1 MKRKILSL
9 LLASASLLGLSACS
23 SGTIGGAEAIGEAR
37 TRDVERAML
46 RQRDQLAPQDIAP
59 IRSVDAVF
67 TGGVARRNDRGEPLP
82 RQWERLDGFTARRST
97 PMQLFEISTMITE
110 ITKIPVSLSS
120 DITSP
125 TSNANANAQ
134 SARSPFQG
142 DAQSSGDINAILGQM
157 GLVPAGAVRPPNMVA
172 GGNLTGAS
180 GDVIRPVLGTR
191 NAMKVE
197 YHGRLSG
204 FLNAVTSHFG
214 IGWEYANQEIRFF
227 RNQTRTFTINALPA
241 AISLQTTQQADASAG
256 GGGGGSSGGATNKG
270 AANQTLSTDVSIKIW
285 EEMTAQVNNIVGGE
299 GRVTSSVSTGTIA
312 VTAPPVTLAR
322 VQNYMDRQNERL
334 SRQVLVSVQVLQ
346 VDLSESD
353 SYTLDMQGLFKEAGR
368 FGVSFG
374 NLGGAVTPLANGA
387 LGSTTRSPGLSFGV
401 ANPSSNWNGTGA
413 LAEALSTR
421 GRVSVRQTAS
431 LMTMNGIPAPLQIA
445 NTRGYLAS
453 VSVSDSTTGG
463 GSGSNTART
472 TLVPGQ
478 VTTGFSLSLLP
489 RVREDGGSL
498 MMQFAIN
505 MSELVGPKD
514 GFREFSSNGNSI
526 QLPDVNTRSFV
537 QQAEVPNGASL
548 VLTGFEQN
556 RDVATRRGAGLPEFM
571 GLGGAQLGNRGR
583 TAIVIILTPQ
593 VVTQRLISND

>member
-1 MKRKILSL
+1 MKRGIWAA
-9 LLASASLLGLSACS
+9 LLASVSALGLAACS
-23 SGTIGGAEAIGEAR
+23 GGAIGGAETIGEAR
-37 TRDVERAML
+37 TRDAERAML
-46 RQRDQLAPQDIAP
+46 RQQSQLAPQDINAV
-59 IRSVDAVF
+59 RSVDGVF
-67 TGGVARRNDRGEPLP
+67 TGGLVRRNDRGEPLP
-82 RQWERLDGFTARRST
+82 RQWERADGFTARRST
-97 PMQLFEISTMITE
+97 PMQLFEISSMITE
-110 ITKIPVSLSS
+110 TTKIPVSMAPDVTGGTQALAQA
-120 DITSP
+120 IT
-125 TSNANANAQ
+125 T
-134 SARSPFQG
+134 ARTGMPDMQG
-142 DAQSSGDINAILGQM
+142 GGDINAILGQL
-157 GLVPAGAVRPPNMVA
+157 GLNSGAVPRSPGILP
-172 GGNLTGAS
+172 GGNLS
-180 GDVIRPVLGTR
+180 GVVGDTIRPVLGTR

-204 FLNAVTSHFG
+204 FLNAVSSHFG
-214 IGWEYANQEIRFF
+214 IGWEYSNQEIRFF

-256 GGGGGSSGGATNKG
+256 GSGGGGSGGASNKG
-270 AANQTLSTDVSIKIW
+270 AANQTLSTEVSIKIW
-285 EEMTAQVNNIVGGE
+285 DEITAQVNNIVGGE

-312 VTAPPVTLAR
+312 VTAPPNALAR
-322 VQNYMDRQNERL
+322 VQTYMERQNERL

-346 VDLSESD
+346 VDLNESD
-353 SYTLDMQGLFKEAGR
+353 SYSLDMQGLFREAGR

-374 NLGGAVTPLANGA
+374 NLGGAAVPLANGA
-387 LGSTTRSPGLSFGV
+387 LGSITGAPGMSFGV
-401 ANPSSNWNGTGA
+401 ANPSSQWNRSGA

-431 LMTMNGIPAPLQIA
+431 LMTMNGIPAPLQVA

-463 GSGSNTART
+463 GSGSDTART

-505 MSELVGPKD
+505 ISELVGPKD
-514 GFREFSSNGNSI
+514 GFREFSSGGNSI

-537 QQAEVPNGASL
+537 QQAEIPNGASL
-548 VLTGFEQN
+548 ILTGFEQN
-556 RDVATRRGAGLPEFM
+556 RDVATRRGTVIPEFM
-571 GLGGAQLGNRGR
+571 GLGGSQLGNRGR

-593 VVTQRLISND
+593 VVSQRAISVD